1 MDLYLPEEVL
11 PKESLRFAFVCEQGY
26 DTSCGYSAAVSL
38 LALYWRLPVSE
49 DELVARYASDKLA
62 AGKLDVSFDELAR
75 IFGDY
80 GFSAKGV
87 RMNWEQL
94 GSALER
100 YAPIVIHYAR
110 PDRHFALALH
120 SKGGWIITLDPALGC
135 EILSREQFME
145 RWSGAALLAHSDKAS
160 RDDALVA
167 RAKVTEWD
175 RHELLERLG
184 RR

>member
-1 MDLYLPEEVL
+1 MDFYLPEEVR

-38 LALYWRLPVSE
+38 LSLYWRLPVRE

-62 AGKLDVSFDELAR
+62 AHRLEVSFDELAI
-75 IFGDY
+75 IFADY
-80 GFSAKGV
+80 GFSVKGV

-94 GSALER
+94 GEALER
-100 YAPIVIHYAR
+100 YAPIVIHYAK

-120 SKGGWIITLDPALGC
+120 EKDGFIIILDPALGC
-135 EILSREQFME
+135 EILSREQFMG
-145 RWSGAALLAHSDKAS
+145 RWSGVALLAHSGKAS
-160 RDDALVA
+160 RDDALIA
-167 RAKVTEWD
+167 RARATEWD

-184 RR
+184 NK